1 LPTVRDRK
9 TRSKGRRPVVQY
21 VLRALLIT
29 IGLGAIFQA
38 ETARAGMP
46 TDQIR
51 STVDQVLA
59 ILQEPTLKAESKQK
73 ERRDQLR
80 RAILARFDF
89 SEMARR
95 SLGAEWRRRTPTEQ
109 QEFANLFTDLLQE
122 SYIGTIESYNGD
134 KVVYNRELQDQD
146 NAEVQTTLTTR
157 SEAVYSINYRLRLVG
172 KDWKVYD
179 VVIENI
185 SLVNNYRSQFTRV
198 LSRSSYEELVRT
210 MKEKVLSGR
219 TAPQACGDKC

>member
-1 LPTVRDRK
+1 VLSYVPK
-9 TRSKGRRPVVQY
+9 TI
-21 VLRALLIT
+21 LIM
-29 IGLGAIFQA
+29 IGLGVIFH
-38 ETARAGMP
+38 TASAAAGVP
-46 TDQIR
+46 TDQVR

-59 ILQEPTLKAESKQK
+59 ILQEPTLKGDGRQK

-80 RAILARFDF
+80 QVIFARFDF

-95 SLGAEWRRRTPTEQ
+95 SLGPEWRRRTPAEQ
-109 QEFANLFTDLLQE
+109 QEFVNLFTDLLQE

-134 KVVYNRELQDQD
+134 KVLYNREFQDQD

-157 SEAVYSINYRLRLVG
+157 SEAAYSINYRLRLVG

-185 SLVNNYRSQFTRV
+185 SLVNNYRSQFSRV
-198 LSRSSYEELVRT
+198 IGKSSYEELVRT
-210 MKEKVLSGR
+210 MKEKSLSGR
-219 TAPQACGDKC
+219 IAPQTCGEKC

>member
-1 LPTVRDRK
+1 VVPYVFK
-9 TRSKGRRPVVQY
+9 TI
-21 VLRALLIT
+21 LIM
-29 IGLGAIFQA
+29 IGLGAIFHA
-38 ETARAGMP
+38 ATAAAGVP
-46 TDQIR
+46 TDQVR

-59 ILQEPTLKAESKQK
+59 ILQEPTLKGESKQK
-73 ERRDQLR
+73 DRREQLR
-80 RAILARFDF
+80 QVIFARFDF

-95 SLGAEWRRRTPTEQ
+95 SLGPEWRRRSPAEQ
-109 QEFANLFTDLLQE
+109 QEFVNLFTDLLQE

-134 KVVYNRELQDQD
+134 KVLYNRELQDQD

-185 SLVNNYRSQFTRV
+185 SLVNNYRSQFSRV
-198 LSRSSYEELVRT
+198 IGRSSYEELVRT
-210 MKEKVLSGR
+210 MKEKSLSGR
-219 TAPQACGDKC
+219 TAPQPAAKNASDSTSEPRTP

>member
-1 LPTVRDRK
+1 MVQ
-9 TRSKGRRPVVQY
+9 PVLKVI
-21 VLRALLIT
+21 LMI
-29 IGLGAIFQA
+29 IGLGAIFNA
-38 ETARAGMP
+38 ATAAAGVP
-46 TDQIR
+46 TDQVR

-59 ILQEPTLKAESKQK
+59 ILQEPTLKGESKQK

-80 RAILARFDF
+80 RIIFARFDF

-95 SLGAEWRRRTPTEQ
+95 SLGPEWRRRSPTEQ
-109 QEFANLFTDLLQE
+109 EEFVNLFTDLLQE

-134 KVVYNRELQDQD
+134 KVLYNRELQDQD

-157 SEAVYSINYRLRLVG
+157 SEAAYSINYRLRLVG

-185 SLVNNYRSQFTRV
+185 SIVNNYRSQFSRV
-198 LSRSSYEELVRT
+198 IGRSSYEELVRA
-210 MKEKVLSGR
+210 MKEKSLSGR
-219 TAPQACGDKC
+219 AAP